1 MLTQFRFAINPG
13 QGWLMESD
21 EQIPDI
27 SAETLQPI
35 EGGPLAST
43 TGQLFTRFT
52 GRQKSLVVGIEDTL
66 GR

>member
-1 MLTQFRFAINPG
+1 
-13 QGWLMESD
+13 MESD